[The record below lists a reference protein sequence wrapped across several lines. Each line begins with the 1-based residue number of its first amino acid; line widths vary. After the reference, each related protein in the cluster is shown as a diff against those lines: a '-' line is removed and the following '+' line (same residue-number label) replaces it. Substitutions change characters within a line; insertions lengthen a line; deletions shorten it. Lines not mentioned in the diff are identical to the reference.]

1 MPVVPPAKLAQL
13 QSNVHSI
20 RNVCVL
26 AHVDHGKTTLSD
38 ALLATNGIISSKL
51 AGKVRYLD
59 SREDEQERGITMESS
74 GISLYYQLLKRAT
87 DSTSSDTS
95 LTASEYLV
103 NLIDSPGHVDFASEV
118 ASAARLSDGALV
130 LVDVVEGVCTQT
142 VSVLRQAWIENVQPI
157 LFLNKMDRLI
167 VEWKMTPSEA
177 YIHMQQLIEQ
187 VNAVLA
193 GFWEGD
199 RLAEDS
205 RKLEEAKERWKE
217 AHSED
222 VAMTEW
228 YLEEKDDSHIYF
240 APEQGNVLFGSA
252 MDGWAFRVNHFANI
266 FAEKL
271 GIPTPAKLQQLMWG
285 SYYMDPKN
293 KQRVLTNKQ
302 LAKLYGPAKA
312 ATALPLFVQL
322 CLVSVWQVYESV
334 ILEHNQ
340 DRIEKV
346 IAALELKVLPRDRR
360 SKDHRVLLTAIMQG
374 WLPLAQACM
383 VAIVEQLPSPAAAQP
398 LRLPPLVQGK
408 TQSLA
413 DRKTTEPKNEVER
426 ALYSCTAG
434 TTSVPAPL
442 VAYVS
447 KVISVPRE
455 SLPEF
460 SSEKSLNN
468 RAAMT
473 AEEMRARGRAAVRQE
488 FALSRDS
495 AAGTPLSAA
504 SVAGDTTPNSSGIA
518 TPLSVVPSSDISV
531 DSLASAMREKLAV
544 GDTSTEATSDS
555 VNSDPDSTAEEILI
569 GFGRIYSGVVRVG
582 DQIWAMQPKYSAK
595 DANSQSYC
603 KQITVRALYM
613 MMGREFVSLPE
624 VPAGNVFGIRGISGA
639 ILKSGTLASDAQ
651 TCPNLAAMHSETY
664 PIVRVALEPVNP
676 QDMAK
681 LVRGLELLNQ
691 ADPCVQVISQATGE
705 RVLVTAGELHLE
717 RCMKDLRE
725 RFAKCEIHVSE
736 PIVPFREG
744 IARQSAQPG
753 VVLGEI
759 GSNGQSLAIIPK
771 AVQGGAEPAEAT
783 ETRTKPDEGTPRGEV
798 CITTANGLV
807 TITLQVEPLPE
818 RTTRFLLRH
827 EDDIRRV
834 ARLSSS
840 RRHSR
845 LNAAA
850 EALASVDDSAT
861 PLAVAANEA
870 SDNDDDGNTNEPR
883 PAKPS
888 RTSELGPWLQGRL
901 RSTFRK
907 AKGWEP
913 QRVGFATDNGLCSF
927 GPRKAGPNMLL
938 YSKEVLEQ
946 SSKPK
951 TSWFRRRTHDT
962 ALSSTGATPML
973 SDDEEESDVEE
984 AAAPVATRTAYTI
997 RDFEES
1003 VNAGFQLA
1011 TQSGPLCFEPLV
1023 GVAVTIKSLVSNLS
1037 GSDSVGT
1044 SGLSG
1049 QIISAVRDAIK
1060 AGFLHW
1066 SPRLHL
1072 AMYTCD
1078 IQATSEVLGKVYGV
1092 INRRRGR
1099 VLSEEMRE
1107 GTPYF
1112 SIKSAIP
1119 IVESFGFADEIRKRT
1134 SGAAIPLLIYRGF
1147 ESLDMDPFWVPT
1159 TEEELEDL
1167 GEKADR
1173 DNVAKRYMDKVRK
1186 RKGLFVERKIIEHAE
1201 KQRTL
1206 KNHIVLA
1213 AQNTQVP
1220 EPWVGGDFGHIA
1232 RKNGL
1237 IVDKMLICKALIDYN
1252 VEAICVCLPRRFGK
1266 TFNLS
1271 IVEEFFNVV
1280 TSNDVKPVDGA
1291 FDLEASRTERL
1302 KLFEEFL
1309 LHTTERELFDEH
1321 FCRYPVIRINFKLE
1335 KTAQHWELQESDAEN
1350 IFVRL
1355 SNLLCDTNKSQY
1367 VVLFDE
1373 YDKPL
1378 KAIRGQPWEKAA
1390 VETYTSLVNK
1400 VFKDNND

>member
-1 MPVVPPAKLAQL
+1 
-13 QSNVHSI
+13 
-20 RNVCVL
+20 
-26 AHVDHGKTTLSD
+26 
-38 ALLATNGIISSKL
+38 
-51 AGKVRYLD
+51 
-59 SREDEQERGITMESS
+59 
-74 GISLYYQLLKRAT
+74 
-87 DSTSSDTS
+87 
-95 LTASEYLV
+95 
-103 NLIDSPGHVDFASEV
+103 
-118 ASAARLSDGALV
+118 
-130 LVDVVEGVCTQT
+130 
-142 VSVLRQAWIENVQPI
+142 
-157 LFLNKMDRLI
+157 
-167 VEWKMTPSEA
+167 
-177 YIHMQQLIEQ
+177 
-187 VNAVLA
+187 
-193 GFWEGD
+193 
-199 RLAEDS
+199 
-205 RKLEEAKERWKE
+205 
-217 AHSED
+217 
-222 VAMTEW
+222 
-228 YLEEKDDSHIYF
+228 
-240 APEQGNVLFGSA
+240 
-252 MDGWAFRVNHFANI
+252 
-266 FAEKL
+266 
-271 GIPTPAKLQQLMWG
+271 
-285 SYYMDPKN
+285 
-293 KQRVLTNKQ
+293 
-302 LAKLYGPAKA
+302 
-312 ATALPLFVQL
+312 
-322 CLVSVWQVYESV
+322 
-334 ILEHNQ
+334 
-340 DRIEKV
+340 
-346 IAALELKVLPRDRR
+346 
-360 SKDHRVLLTAIMQG
+360 
-374 WLPLAQACM
+374 
-383 VAIVEQLPSPAAAQP
+383 
-398 LRLPPLVQGK
+398 GK

-413 DRKTTEPKNEVER
+413 DRKTTEPNNEVER
-426 ALYSCTAG
+426 ALYSCMAG
-434 TTSVPAPL
+434 TSNAPAPL
-442 VAYVS
+442 IAYVS

-473 AEEMRARGRAAVRQE
+473 ADEMRARGRAAVRQE
-488 FALSRDS
+488 LALSRDS
-495 AAGTPLSAA
+495 AAGTPMSTISAA
-504 SVAGDTTPNSSGIA
+504 GDATPSSSGIA
-518 TPLSVVPSSDISV
+518 TPLSVVPTSDISV
-531 DSLASAMREKLAV
+531 DSLANAMRENLAV
-544 GDTSTEATSDS
+544 GDSNTATDVASDS
-555 VNSDPDSTAEEILI
+555 TGSLSSDPDSTAEEILI
-569 GFGRIYSGVVRVG
+569 GFGRIYSGVVHVG

-595 DANSQSYC
+595 DAHSQSYC

-651 TCPNLAAMHSETY
+651 ACPNLAAMHSETY

-676 QDMAK
+676 QDMTK

-771 AVQGGAEPAEAT
+771 TVQGGAEAAESA
-783 ETRTKPDEGTPRGEV
+783 EIRTKPDEGTPRGEV
-798 CITTANGLV
+798 SITTANGLV

-818 RTTRFLLRH
+818 KTTRFLLQH

-840 RRHSR
+840 QRRSR

-850 EALASVDDSAT
+850 EALGNVDDSAA
-861 PLAVAANEA
+861 PLAAANDA
-870 SDNDDDGNTNEPR
+870 SDNDDDGNTDEPR

-888 RTSELGPWLQGRL
+888 RASELGPWLQSRL
-901 RSTFRK
+901 RSTFRR

-913 QRVGFATDNGLCSF
+913 QRVDFATDNGLCSF
-927 GPRKAGPNMLL
+927 GPRKTGPNILV

-946 SSKPK
+946 SSKPE
-951 TSWFRRRTHDT
+951 TSWFRRRTHDA

-973 SDDEEESDVEE
+973 SDNEEDSDVED
-984 AAAPVATRTAYTI
+984 ASAPVSVTTRTAYTI

-1099 VLSEEMRE
+1099 ILSEEMRE

-1206 KNHIVLA
+1206 K
-1213 AQNTQVP
+1213 
-1220 EPWVGGDFGHIA
+1220 
-1232 RKNGL
+1232 K
-1237 IVDKMLICKALIDYN
+1237 
-1252 VEAICVCLPRRFGK
+1252 
-1266 TFNLS
+1266 
-1271 IVEEFFNVV
+1271 
-1280 TSNDVKPVDGA
+1280 
-1291 FDLEASRTERL
+1291 
-1302 KLFEEFL
+1302 
-1309 LHTTERELFDEH
+1309 
-1321 FCRYPVIRINFKLE
+1321 
-1335 KTAQHWELQESDAEN
+1335 
-1350 IFVRL
+1350 
-1355 SNLLCDTNKSQY
+1355 
-1367 VVLFDE
+1367 
-1373 YDKPL
+1373 
-1378 KAIRGQPWEKAA
+1378 
-1390 VETYTSLVNK
+1390 
-1400 VFKDNND
+1400 

>member
-1 MPVVPPAKLAQL
+1 
-13 QSNVHSI
+13 
-20 RNVCVL
+20 
-26 AHVDHGKTTLSD
+26 
-38 ALLATNGIISSKL
+38 
-51 AGKVRYLD
+51 
-59 SREDEQERGITMESS
+59 
-74 GISLYYQLLKRAT
+74 
-87 DSTSSDTS
+87 
-95 LTASEYLV
+95 
-103 NLIDSPGHVDFASEV
+103 
-118 ASAARLSDGALV
+118 
-130 LVDVVEGVCTQT
+130 
-142 VSVLRQAWIENVQPI
+142 
-157 LFLNKMDRLI
+157 
-167 VEWKMTPSEA
+167 
-177 YIHMQQLIEQ
+177 
-187 VNAVLA
+187 
-193 GFWEGD
+193 
-199 RLAEDS
+199 
-205 RKLEEAKERWKE
+205 
-217 AHSED
+217 
-222 VAMTEW
+222 W
-228 YLEEKDDSHIYF
+228 YLEEKDDAHIYF

-252 MDGWAFRVNHFANI
+252 VDGWAFRINHFAGI

-285 SYYMDPKN
+285 SYFMDPKN

-302 LAKLYGPAKA
+302 FAKLYGPGKA

-322 CLVSVWQVYESV
+322 CLVPIWQVYESV

-346 IAALELKVLPRDRR
+346 ITALELKVLPRDRR

-434 TTSVPAPL
+434 TSNVPAPL
-442 VAYVS
+442 IAYVS

-473 AEEMRARGRAAVRQE
+473 ADEMRARGRAAVRQE
-488 FALSRDS
+488 LALSRDS
-495 AAGTPLSAA
+495 AAGTPMSTLSAA
-504 SVAGDTTPNSSGIA
+504 GDATPSSSGIA
-518 TPLSVVPSSDISV
+518 TPLSVVPTSDISV
-531 DSLASAMREKLAV
+531 DSLANAMRENLAV
-544 GDTSTEATSDS
+544 GDTNTATDMASDS
-555 VNSDPDSTAEEILI
+555 TGSLSSDPDSTAEEILI

-582 DQIWAMQPKYSAK
+582 DQIWAMQPKYRAK

-651 TCPNLAAMHSETY
+651 ACPNLAAMHSETY

-676 QDMAK
+676 QDMTK

-744 IARQSAQPG
+744 IARQGAQPG

-771 AVQGGAEPAEAT
+771 AVQGGAEAAESA
-783 ETRTKPDEGTPRGEV
+783 EIRTKPDEGTPRGEV
-798 CITTANGLV
+798 SITTANGLV

-818 RTTRFLLRH
+818 KTTRFLLRH

-840 RRHSR
+840 QRRSR

-850 EALASVDDSAT
+850 EALGNVDDSAA
-861 PLAVAANEA
+861 PLAAANDA
-870 SDNDDDGNTNEPR
+870 SDNDDDGKTDEPR

-888 RTSELGPWLQGRL
+888 RASELGPWLQGRL
-901 RSTFRK
+901 RSTFRR

-913 QRVGFATDNGLCSF
+913 QRVEFATDNGFCSF
-927 GPRKAGPNMLL
+927 GPRKTGPNILV

-946 SSKPK
+946 SSKPE

-973 SDDEEESDVEE
+973 SDNEEDSDVEE
-984 AAAPVATRTAYTI
+984 ASAPVSVATRTAYTI

-1023 GVAVTIKSLVSNLS
+1023 GVAVTIKSLVSNLG
-1037 GSDSVGT
+1037 GSESVGT

-1099 VLSEEMRE
+1099 ILSEEMRE

-1206 KNHIVLA
+1206 K
-1213 AQNTQVP
+1213 
-1220 EPWVGGDFGHIA
+1220 
-1232 RKNGL
+1232 K
-1237 IVDKMLICKALIDYN
+1237 
-1252 VEAICVCLPRRFGK
+1252 
-1266 TFNLS
+1266 
-1271 IVEEFFNVV
+1271 
-1280 TSNDVKPVDGA
+1280 
-1291 FDLEASRTERL
+1291 
-1302 KLFEEFL
+1302 
-1309 LHTTERELFDEH
+1309 
-1321 FCRYPVIRINFKLE
+1321 
-1335 KTAQHWELQESDAEN
+1335 
-1350 IFVRL
+1350 
-1355 SNLLCDTNKSQY
+1355 
-1367 VVLFDE
+1367 
-1373 YDKPL
+1373 
-1378 KAIRGQPWEKAA
+1378 
-1390 VETYTSLVNK
+1390 
-1400 VFKDNND
+1400 

>member
-1 MPVVPPAKLAQL
+1 MPVVPPTKLAQL

-74 GISLYYQLLKRAT
+74 GISLYYQLLKKSA
-87 DSTSSDTS
+87 DSTSPDTS
-95 LTASEYLV
+95 LASSEYLV

-130 LVDVVEGVCTQT
+130 LVDVIEGVCTQT
-142 VSVLRQAWIENVQPI
+142 VSVLRQAWIENVQPL

-205 RKLEEAKERWKE
+205 RKLEEAKEKWKE

-240 APEQGNVLFGSA
+240 APKQGNVLFGSA
-252 MDGWAFRVNHFANI
+252 ADGWAFRINHFSNI

-285 SYYMDPKN
+285 GYYLDPKN

-302 LAKLYGPAKA
+302 FAKLYGPGKA

-322 CLVSVWQVYESV
+322 CLVPIWQVYESV

-360 SKDHRVLLTAIMQG
+360 SKDHHVLLTAIMQG

-398 LRLPPLVQGK
+398 LRLPPLVQGN

-434 TTSVPAPL
+434 TSSEPAPL

-473 AEEMRARGRAAVRQE
+473 AEEMRARGRDAVRQDL
-488 FALSRDS
+488 ARNRDS
-495 AAGTPLSAA
+495 AAGTPLSTV
-504 SVAGDTTPNSSGIA
+504 SVADVATPSSSGLA
-518 TPLSVVPSSDISV
+518 TPLSVAQSSDISA
-531 DSLASAMREKLAV
+531 DSLASAMRERLTV
-544 GDTSTEATSDS
+544 GDTNTAVEAADDSASST
-555 VNSDPDSTAEEILI
+555 NSDPDSTAEEILI

-582 DQIWAMQPKYSAK
+582 DQIWAMQPKHSAK

-691 ADPCVQVISQATGE
+691 ADPCVQVIAQATGE

-744 IARQSAQPG
+744 IARQGAQPG

-771 AVQGGAEPAEAT
+771 ATLGGAESAELT
-783 ETRTKPDEGTPRGEV
+783 ETRSKPGDDTPRGEV

-818 RTTRFLLRH
+818 KTTRFLLRH

-840 RRHSR
+840 QRRSR

-850 EALASVDDSAT
+850 EALRSVDDSAA
-861 PLAVAANEA
+861 PLAAVTEA
-870 SDNDDDGNTNEPR
+870 SDDDDGNADEPR

-888 RTSELGPWLQGRL
+888 RASELGPWLQGRL

-913 QRVGFATDNGLCSF
+913 QRVESATDSGLCSF
-927 GPRKAGPNMLL
+927 GPRKAGPNMLI

-946 SSKPK
+946 SSKFGS
-951 TSWFRRRTHDT
+951 SWFRQRAHNM

-973 SDDEEESDVEE
+973 SDDDEDSDVEE
-984 AAAPVATRTAYTI
+984 AATSVATRTAYTI

-1023 GVAVTIKSLVSNLS
+1023 GVAITIKSLVSNL
-1037 GSDSVGT
+1037 GTSDSVGT

-1099 VLSEEMRE
+1099 ILSEEMRE

-1119 IVESFGFADEIRKRT
+1119 IVESFGFADDIRKRT

-1147 ESLDMDPFWVPT
+1147 EPLDMDPFWVPT

-1206 KNHIVLA
+1206 K
-1213 AQNTQVP
+1213 
-1220 EPWVGGDFGHIA
+1220 
-1232 RKNGL
+1232 K
-1237 IVDKMLICKALIDYN
+1237 
-1252 VEAICVCLPRRFGK
+1252 
-1266 TFNLS
+1266 
-1271 IVEEFFNVV
+1271 
-1280 TSNDVKPVDGA
+1280 
-1291 FDLEASRTERL
+1291 
-1302 KLFEEFL
+1302 
-1309 LHTTERELFDEH
+1309 
-1321 FCRYPVIRINFKLE
+1321 
-1335 KTAQHWELQESDAEN
+1335 
-1350 IFVRL
+1350 
-1355 SNLLCDTNKSQY
+1355 
-1367 VVLFDE
+1367 
-1373 YDKPL
+1373 
-1378 KAIRGQPWEKAA
+1378 
-1390 VETYTSLVNK
+1390 
-1400 VFKDNND
+1400 

>member
-1 MPVVPPAKLAQL
+1 
-13 QSNVHSI
+13 
-20 RNVCVL
+20 
-26 AHVDHGKTTLSD
+26 
-38 ALLATNGIISSKL
+38 
-51 AGKVRYLD
+51 
-59 SREDEQERGITMESS
+59 
-74 GISLYYQLLKRAT
+74 
-87 DSTSSDTS
+87 
-95 LTASEYLV
+95 
-103 NLIDSPGHVDFASEV
+103 
-118 ASAARLSDGALV
+118 
-130 LVDVVEGVCTQT
+130 
-142 VSVLRQAWIENVQPI
+142 
-157 LFLNKMDRLI
+157 
-167 VEWKMTPSEA
+167 
-177 YIHMQQLIEQ
+177 
-187 VNAVLA
+187 
-193 GFWEGD
+193 
-199 RLAEDS
+199 
-205 RKLEEAKERWKE
+205 
-217 AHSED
+217 
-222 VAMTEW
+222 
-228 YLEEKDDSHIYF
+228 
-240 APEQGNVLFGSA
+240 
-252 MDGWAFRVNHFANI
+252 
-266 FAEKL
+266 
-271 GIPTPAKLQQLMWG
+271 
-285 SYYMDPKN
+285 
-293 KQRVLTNKQ
+293 
-302 LAKLYGPAKA
+302 
-312 ATALPLFVQL
+312 
-322 CLVSVWQVYESV
+322 
-334 ILEHNQ
+334 
-340 DRIEKV
+340 
-346 IAALELKVLPRDRR
+346 
-360 SKDHRVLLTAIMQG
+360 MQG

-518 TPLSVVPSSDISV
+518 TPLSVVPPSDISV

-771 AVQGGAEPAEAT
+771 AVQGSAEPAEAT

-840 RRHSR
+840 QRHSR

-913 QRVGFATDNGLCSF
+913 QRVEFATDNGLCSF

-1237 IVDKMLICKALIDYN
+1237 IVDKTLICKALIDYN

-1280 TSNDVKPVDGA
+1280 TSNDVKPVDGTV
-1291 FDLEASRTERL
+1291 DLEAGRTERL
-1302 KLFEEFL
+1302 KLFEESL
-1309 LHTTERELFDEH
+1309 LYTTEREFFDEH
-1321 FCRYPVIRINFKLE
+1321 FCRYPVIRINFKEVSASSLGTFYKKLAASLHSTLDRWLRQLEGADLDTRAKASHQRVVEYHDSMELHLE

-1355 SNLLCDTNKSQY
+1355 SNLLHDVYMSQY

-1390 VETYTSLVNK
+1390 AEMYTSLVNK
-1400 VFKDNND
+1400 IFKDNNDLKCGLLVGVYKLPLVDIGSGANCVHFLPLTVHGYHSGLNDDRGQPAVLHNSLVDMFAHDGTEVRLLVEAARGRYRRISYYSTEVIMTTLTKWYDGYAFGGTGGKFNPYAVAMFLRELEHGNVNFATQDYWQDTEN